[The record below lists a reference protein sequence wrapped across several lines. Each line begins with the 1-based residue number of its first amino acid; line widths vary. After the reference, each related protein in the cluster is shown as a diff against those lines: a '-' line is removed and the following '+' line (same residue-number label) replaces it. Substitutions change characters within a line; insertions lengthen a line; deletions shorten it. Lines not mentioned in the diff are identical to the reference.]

1 MDCGFDVAS
10 TVEMEMVKSIN
21 VSPKKIIY
29 ANPVKDID
37 HILSAKK
44 HGINLM
50 TFDTS
55 EELFKIKKYYPDAEV
70 VLRIAVMKT
79 TALWN
84 LSLKFGAIYD
94 EIPGIFQSANKLNL
108 KIRGLAFHTGSGGV
122 TYDSYKETL

>member
-1 MDCGFDVAS
+1 MPSV
-10 TVEMEMVKSIN
+10 EMVKSMN

-55 EELFKIKKYYPDAEV
+55 EEL
-70 VLRIAVMKT
+70 
-79 TALWN
+79 
-84 LSLKFGAIYD
+84 
-94 EIPGIFQSANKLNL
+94 
-108 KIRGLAFHTGSGGV
+108 
-122 TYDSYKETL
+122 

>member
-10 TVEMEMVKSIN
+10 TVEMEMVKRIN
-21 VSPKKIIY
+21 VSSKKIIY

-50 TFDTS
+50 TFDIS

-94 EIPGIFQSANKLNL
+94 EIPGIF
-108 KIRGLAFHTGSGGV
+108 
-122 TYDSYKETL
+122 

>member
-1 MDCGFDVAS
+1 
-10 TVEMEMVKSIN
+10 MVKSIN
-21 VSPKKIIY
+21 VSSEKIIY

-79 TALWN
+79 TAQWN
-84 LSLKFGAIYD
+84 LSLKFGAIFD
-94 EIPGIFQSANKLNL
+94 EIPEILKSA
-108 KIRGLAFHTGSGGV
+108 
-122 TYDSYKETL
+122 

>member
-1 MDCGFDVAS
+1 M
-10 TVEMEMVKSIN
+10 
-21 VSPKKIIY
+21 
-29 ANPVKDID
+29 
-37 HILSAKK
+37 
-44 HGINLM
+44 
-50 TFDTS
+50 
-55 EELFKIKKYYPDAEV
+55 

-94 EIPGIFQSANKLNL
+94 EIPGIFQSANKLNM